1 MGNKREGVYLEHEA
15 QPSCLKQQLRVVS
28 HKPRKGIVQLPC
40 TIPNSLHTPATLKVE
55 LHVKCADLPNYHF
68 T

>member
-1 MGNKREGVYLEHEA
+1 MGNKPEAVYLEHEA
-15 QPSCLKQQLRVVS
+15 QPICLKQQPQVGF
-28 HKPRKGIVQLPC
+28 KPRKGIVQLPC